1 MTINGRAVMLPV
13 DRGADIHQP
22 EVFCGLLAERR
33 AQLCDRLDEETTRLA
48 RYELSRDSFG
58 ARFSRQWIRE
68 IGTEIREIDR
78 MTHALRVRL
87 LGEPAQ
93 QR

>member
-1 MTINGRAVMLPV
+1 M
-13 DRGADIHQP
+13 
-22 EVFCGLLAERR
+22 
-33 AQLCDRLDEETTRLA
+33 LA
-48 RYELSRDSFG
+48 RYELSGDSFG
-58 ARFSRQWIRE
+58 ARLSRQLMKE